1 MRGLRGVASAVT
13 RRKAARR
20 AVRQAGRRGLAQLA
34 AAGAGGQALA
44 AAVIIDGARAA
55 SMAAAADPFSD
66 ENITKLWELA
76 KLAYEPDASPHAV
89 MELLDTRAIINTE
102 DNVLAFRGTATK
114 TDALKDVC
122 YTLTPCRDYPAL
134 FGDAA
139 TGRVHQGFAL
149 AAESV
154 FEELVAKL
162 DRTFAARSSQRR
174 RRRGRDVD
182 SVEMSR
188 GAYDVDIQW
197 KQVAHHRYKTRAPD
211 GPFVGRRFSR
221 ALRRG
226 LDEKR
231 RRRARVH
238 LRRAAR
244 RRPGGMLPSR
254 CMFFVRGVQGAC
266 SRTFRRNF
274 GDNSRSQVGDA
285 VFAALVKQKGPP
297 VLRFELR
304 SDPVP
309 RSLGDGGLGGLVA
322 PNHSSSSGAGGLGSL
337 LALDH
342 VLAPRGYVSD
352 ESRRGRGR
360 DADSA
365 LGPAAA
371 ATVRGDELRRRR
383 GRDAENPWRRVAAA
397 TRRVRGDDS
406 RRRRG
411 SLDAGARPQVRD
423 FAHVGTRVEL
433 EPWDATWRHAVDAVR
448 RVSQSAA
455 ADGAGVVVS
464 ADAACPRAA
473 AVPPSRP
480 AAAPAAGAA
489 APALGFWG
497 TLTAAAS
504 QISTTASHVV
514 AKSREIHGCGEYDVQ
529 LRRWLRE
536 RRQGADR
543 ADEAA

>member
-254 CMFFVRGVQGAC
+254 CMFFCVRRAGRVFPNVP
-266 SRTFRRNF
+266 SKLRRQF
-274 GDNSRSQVGDA
+274 EVSGRRRGLRRSGKA
-285 VFAALVKQKGPP
+285 KGTAGPALRAPLGPRAALP
-297 VLRFELR
+297 
-304 SDPVP
+304 
-309 RSLGDGGLGGLVA
+309 
-322 PNHSSSSGAGGLGSL
+322 
-337 LALDH
+337 
-342 VLAPRGYVSD
+342 
-352 ESRRGRGR
+352 
-360 DADSA
+360 
-365 LGPAAA
+365 
-371 ATVRGDELRRRR
+371 RRRR
-383 GRDAENPWRRVAAA
+383 PGGPRRA
-397 TRRVRGDDS
+397 
-406 RRRRG
+406 
-411 SLDAGARPQVRD
+411 
-423 FAHVGTRVEL
+423 
-433 EPWDATWRHAVDAVR
+433 
-448 RVSQSAA
+448 
-455 ADGAGVVVS
+455 
-464 ADAACPRAA
+464 
-473 AVPPSRP
+473 
-480 AAAPAAGAA
+480 
-489 APALGFWG
+489 
-497 TLTAAAS
+497 
-504 QISTTASHVV
+504 
-514 AKSREIHGCGEYDVQ
+514 
-529 LRRWLRE
+529 
-536 RRQGADR
+536 
-543 ADEAA
+543 